1 MEVAPLTPDLEGAWE
16 DFVEAS
22 PQATFAHLLG
32 WRNVVTRTYQHMPC
46 YLMVW
51 EAGQVV
57 GLLPLFLIK
66 SKLFGRFLVTAPY
79 LSHGGLVATS
89 DEAASVLVQEA
100 KAIAGRERARYVE
113 IRSCQRIEHGLV
125 LKDSY
130 CTFLLPLAPDPH
142 TLWEGFEGRGR
153 KAIKRALKSA
163 LTVER
168 GRHLI
173 EVFDAVLSRHMCEQ
187 GTPFHREIF
196 YRHLLEELPNQSE
209 ILMVRREAQYLGGL
223 LLVTYKDTVLPLY
236 GGALAGE
243 RNTSAMSFLLWETI
257 RYSCEKGFRCLDLGR
272 SQWGSGSCLFKRQWG
287 AEAVPMFY
295 EYYLADGATM
305 PHMFPTNP
313 KFRLAIAI
321 WKRLPL
327 FVTRA
332 LGPRIICDIP

>member
-1 MEVAPLTPDLEGAWE
+1 MEVVPLTPDLEAAWE
-16 DFVEAS
+16 RFVEVS

-32 WRNVVTRTYQHMPC
+32 WRNVVTRTYDHTPF
-46 YLMVW
+46 YLMAR
-51 EAGQVV
+51 EAGQVG

-79 LSHGGLVATS
+79 LSHGGLVAAS
-89 DEAASVLVQEA
+89 DETASALLQAARG
-100 KAIAGRERARYVE
+100 IAERERARYME
-113 IRSCQRIEHGLV
+113 IRSCQRIDHGLV

-130 CTFLLPLAPDPH
+130 CTFLLPLDPDPQA
-142 TLWEGFEGRGR
+142 LWDGFEGRGR
-153 KAIKRALKSA
+153 RAIKRALKSA

-168 GRHLI
+168 GHDLI
-173 EVFDAVLSRHMCEQ
+173 EVFDAVLSRHMREL
-187 GTPFHREIF
+187 GTPFHREMF
-196 YRHLLEELPNQSE
+196 YRHLLEGLPNQSE
-209 ILMVRREAQYLGGL
+209 ILMARRDGQYLGGL
-223 LLVTYKDTVLPLY
+223 LLVTCKDTVFPLY
-236 GGALAGE
+236 GGVLAGE
-243 RNTSAMSFLLWETI
+243 RNTSAMSLLLWETI

-295 EYYLADGATM
+295 EYYLADGATL
-305 PHMFPTNP
+305 PHMYPTNS